1 VTNPIRIAMWS
12 GPRNISTAMMYS
24 FDNRDDTIAID
35 EPFYAHYLQ
44 KTAVDHPDSQLVI
57 QAGETDWQIV
67 ANRISTGPTKEAKI
81 YYQKHM
87 AHHLFQEM
95 HGDWM
100 KSLTHCIL
108 IREPREVLLSLSKKI
123 DNIDARS
130 TGIPQQ
136 VELLETLQSLTGQ
149 NPPVIDS
156 RDVLENP
163 QGMLSSLC
171 QSIDIPFDESMLSWK
186 PGPRECDGIWAP
198 HWYDVVWKSNGF
210 SKYQA
215 RHGELNQELEDVYS
229 ECKGYYEKLYNQRLC
244 C

>member
-1 VTNPIRIAMWS
+1 MWS

-24 FDNRDDTIAID
+24 FDNRNDTIAID

-44 KTAVDHPDSQLVI
+44 KTAVDHPDSKLVI

-67 ANRISTGPTKEAKI
+67 ANRISAGPTGEAKI

-87 AHHLFQEM
+87 AHHLFQDM

-108 IREPREVLLSLSKKI
+108 IRDPREVLLSLSKKI

-149 NPPVIDS
+149 NPPIIDS
-156 RDVLENP
+156 RDILENP

-171 QSIDIPFDESMLSWK
+171 QSIDIPFDELMLSWK

-198 HWYDVVWKSNGF
+198 HWYNAVWKSNGF
-210 SKYQA
+210 TKYRA
-215 RHGELNQELEDVYS
+215 RHGELSQELEEVYS

>member
-1 VTNPIRIAMWS
+1 MTNPIRIAMWS

-24 FDNRDDTIAID
+24 FDNRNDTIAID

-44 KTAVDHPDSQLVI
+44 KTAVDHPDSKLVI

-67 ANRISTGPTKEAKI
+67 ANRISAGPTGEAKI

-87 AHHLFQEM
+87 AHHLFQDM
-95 HGDWM
+95 NGDWM

-108 IREPREVLLSLSKKI
+108 IRDPREVLLSLSKKI

-149 NPPVIDS
+149 NPPIIDS
-156 RDVLENP
+156 RDILENP

-171 QSIDIPFDESMLSWK
+171 QSIDIPFDELMLSWK

-198 HWYDVVWKSNGF
+198 HWYNAVWKSNGF
-210 SKYQA
+210 TKYRA
-215 RHGELNQELEDVYS
+215 RHGELSQELEEVYS

>member
-1 VTNPIRIAMWS
+1 
-12 GPRNISTAMMYS
+12 
-24 FDNRDDTIAID
+24 
-35 EPFYAHYLQ
+35 
-44 KTAVDHPDSQLVI
+44 
-57 QAGETDWQIV
+57 
-67 ANRISTGPTKEAKI
+67 
-81 YYQKHM
+81 
-87 AHHLFQEM
+87 
-95 HGDWM
+95 M

-149 NPPVIDS
+149 NPPIIDS
-156 RDVLENP
+156 KDILENP

-210 SKYQA
+210 TKYRA
-215 RHGELNQELEDVYS
+215 RDGELSQELEDVYS
-229 ECKGYYEKLYNQRLC
+229 ECKGYYKKLYNQRLC

>member
-1 VTNPIRIAMWS
+1 MTNPIRIAMWS

-24 FDNRDDTIAID
+24 FDNRNDTIAID

-44 KTAVDHPDSQLVI
+44 KTAVDHPDSKLVI

-67 ANRISTGPTKEAKI
+67 ANRISAGPTGEAKI

-87 AHHLFQEM
+87 AHHLFQDM

-108 IREPREVLLSLSKKI
+108 IRDPREVLLSLSKKI

-149 NPPVIDS
+149 NPPIIDS
-156 RDVLENP
+156 RDILENP

-171 QSIDIPFDESMLSWK
+171 QSIDIPFDELMLSWK

-198 HWYDVVWKSNGF
+198 HWYNAVWKSNGF
-210 SKYQA
+210 TKYRA
-215 RHGELNQELEDVYS
+215 RHGELSQELEEVYS